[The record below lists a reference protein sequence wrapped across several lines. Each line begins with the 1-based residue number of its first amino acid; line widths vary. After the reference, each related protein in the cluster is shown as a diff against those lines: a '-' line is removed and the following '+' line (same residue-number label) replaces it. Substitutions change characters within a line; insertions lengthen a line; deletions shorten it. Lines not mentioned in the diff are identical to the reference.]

1 MESKTKI
8 KSNEKPKTKKQIE
21 ADHPIIHAK
30 DCPGAVINWVVKR
43 DEKRDV
49 VLKKRDEEL
58 VRLIAETID
67 ALFEKHFKKYVTMIF
82 TNRILVIVCLGI
94 VSILWGVVLYHL
106 YN

>member
-67 ALFEKHFKKYVTMIF
+67 KLFEKHFKRYITMIF
-82 TNRILVIVCLGI
+82 TNRILIIVCLC
-94 VSILWGVVLYHL
+94 VVTILWGIVLFHL
-106 YN
+106 YT